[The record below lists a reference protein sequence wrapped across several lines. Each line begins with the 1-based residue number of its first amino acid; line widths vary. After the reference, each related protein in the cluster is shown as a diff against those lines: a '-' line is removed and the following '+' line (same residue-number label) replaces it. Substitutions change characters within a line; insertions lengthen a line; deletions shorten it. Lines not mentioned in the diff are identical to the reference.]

1 MGINRT
7 HLKVLLKKDFLTLVR
22 NRGYVIGFVL
32 VPVAFMAIFIAVKS
46 LFDKGETEGPLIF
59 DHFKYTSTAYDPV
72 LNTSPIK
79 FFGNPR
85 AGGYSPL
92 VAHSADEAQTFQS
105 SLLSCAKKNKGRYY
119 YSKIAVISADTE
131 LNAQAKAYFEEYVF
145 AFEQTG
151 LAEL

>member
-32 VPVAFMAIFIAVKS
+32 VPVAFMAIFIGVKS

-59 DHFKYTSTAYDPV
+59 DHFKYTSTAYDPL

-85 AGGYSPL
+85 KGGYAPL
-92 VAHSADEAQTFQS
+92 VIQGDGAQTFQS
-105 SLLSCAKKNKGRYY
+105 SLLNCALKNKGRYY